1 MDISRWDWTIWQ
13 YPVTTLTEGGGSA
26 LSPLSTPSS
35 DPFQGAAVNIL
46 SQEWL
51 QMSPCVCVR
60 GRRWQQG
67 GDSPAVIIIL
77 EGQ

>member
-13 YPVTTLTEGGGSA
+13 YPVTTLTEGGGTA
-26 LSPLSTPSS
+26 LSSLLRCCCQHLEPGVTPDVPLC
-35 DPFQGAAVNIL
+35 L
-46 SQEWL
+46 
-51 QMSPCVCVR
+51 CVR